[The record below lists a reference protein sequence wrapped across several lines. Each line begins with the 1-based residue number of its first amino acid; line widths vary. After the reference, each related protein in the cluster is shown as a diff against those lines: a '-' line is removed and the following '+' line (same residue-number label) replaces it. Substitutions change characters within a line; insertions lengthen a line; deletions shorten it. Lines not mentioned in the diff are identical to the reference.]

1 MKQKETALVCFSG
14 GQDST
19 TCLFWALSHFESVEA
34 VCFIYGQKHVKE
46 VDVAR
51 KIAAEAGV
59 PFEVLD
65 VSLIGQLTHNSLTDS
80 IRTLYLSTSTE
91 YVFQNAHPSLN

>member
-1 MKQKETALVCFSG
+1 M
-14 GQDST
+14 
-19 TCLFWALSHFESVEA
+19 
-34 VCFIYGQKHVKE
+34 KE

-80 IRTLYLSTSTE
+80 SMVMDKEKPEDSYRIRLCLGATW
-91 YVFQNAHPSLN
+91 FF

>member
-1 MKQKETALVCFSG
+1 M
-14 GQDST
+14 
-19 TCLFWALSHFESVEA
+19 
-34 VCFIYGQKHVKE
+34 KE

-80 IRTLYLSTSTE
+80 SMVMDKMKSLKILIRIRLCLGATW
-91 YVFQNAHPSLN
+91 FF